1 MTTELNANTF
11 DEFIQSADKPV
22 IIDFWAPW
30 CGPCRMI
37 APLIDELSTEMAE
50 EVIFAKMDIE
60 EFPEFGKRY
69 SVMSIPAFGMF
80 KEGTFG
86 GLVPTAG
93 GYSKSRLTENIRI
106 AIAI

>member
-50 EVIFAKMDIE
+50 EVIFAKMDIQ
-60 EFPEFGKRY
+60 K
-69 SVMSIPAFGMF
+69 
-80 KEGTFG
+80 
-86 GLVPTAG
+86 
-93 GYSKSRLTENIRI
+93 
-106 AIAI
+106 